1 MKMAWYTLVLGAIL
15 VAGCSREPG
24 STTLTTGTLVVECDE
39 SVYPVM
45 RREAEAF
52 LAQYPGSSITV
63 RSVQAREATANFV
76 NDSVRVIV
84 SARALNPEE
93 VSALNTGKVQY
104 EEYLVARSA
113 VAVLLHKDNPAQQ
126 MRLGELD
133 SLFAGETTRWSGMRG
148 KPLVELFVGGTDCSI
163 NEVFRTAVMG
173 GKSLSL
179 SATPV
184 ASSGELVQRVRDTR
198 GGIGIVSPAWLKG
211 YEAEVNVPAVGSPSW
226 RPDTLALPGQYYTP
240 AQAYV
245 FLGYYPIVAPVY
257 IYSRE
262 IDRNISLG
270 FISFVSS
277 APGQKI
283 IQESGLV
290 PAKMPVRIVQLTSGQ
305 VK

>member
-1 MKMAWYTLVLGAIL
+1 MNVAWHAVVITSVLLSA
-15 VAGCSREPG
+15 CSREPG
-24 STTLTTGTLVVECDE
+24 STTLTTGSLVVECDE

-45 RREAEAF
+45 RQEAEAF
-52 LAQYPGSSITV
+52 LAQYPGSAITV

-84 SARALNPEE
+84 SARAFNAEE
-93 VSALNTGKVQY
+93 VSALKAGKVQY
-104 EEYLVARSA
+104 DEYLVARSA
-113 VAVLLHKDNPAQQ
+113 VSVVLHKDNPVQQ
-126 MRLGELD
+126 IRLGELD
-133 SLFAGETTRWSGMRG
+133 SLFGGVTTRWSGIRG
-148 KPLVELFVGGTDCSI
+148 RPLVELFVGGADCSI
-163 NEVFRTAVMG
+163 NEIFRAGAMG
-173 GKSLSL
+173 GKPLAL

-184 ASSGELVQRVRDTR
+184 ASSGDLVGRVRDAR

-211 YEAEVNVPAVGSPSW
+211 YETELNVPAVGSPTW
-226 RPDTLALPGQYYTP
+226 QPDTLGRPGQYYTP

-262 IDRNISLG
+262 IERNISLG

-283 IQESGLV
+283 IQEGALV